1 MTRSEVAAGQY
12 LAIPFSYNPDR
23 QAVNET
29 LLAGCLHLPNLCP
42 IPCTETERQIAVA
55 SWLTDPNSLFWEAW
69 HRGSIVGIMG
79 LTRIIPRLDAMA
91 HMAFF
96 DRQLVGRRN
105 LILKMMRWSF
115 ENLELQRLTI
125 EVPEHLEPLIRF
137 CRAKLGFRYEGED
150 LAKDHPIAKAVPR
163 NSAAATTQ
171 WIVKVG
177 SRRERAH
184 WSDDGWHDLARLRIL
199 REEFKLDQ

>member
-1 MTRSEVAAGQY
+1 MVGQVSVGQY
-12 LAIPFSYNPDR
+12 LAIPFDAFRGPPIKNDR
-23 QAVNET
+23 
-29 LLAGCLHLPNLCP
+29 LLDGCLHLPNLFP
-42 IPCTETERQIAVA
+42 IPGTVDERRLAVA
-55 SWLTDPNSLFWEAW
+55 AWLTSPDHMFWETW
-69 HRGSIVGIMG
+69 HNGNLIGVMG
-79 LTRIIPRLDAMA
+79 LTRIIPKLDAMA

-125 EVPEHLEPLIRF
+125 EVPEHLEPLVRF